1 MADGKAVPVSQVS
14 ARPAAGNAARN
25 GSLMQH
31 TALAAVG
38 VAAFLILLKAVAYV
52 LTDSIAMLAS
62 LADSALDV
70 FASSVNLLAIRHA
83 LTPADTEHR
92 FGHGKA
98 EPLAGLMQGAFIA
111 GSVVFLSIESVSRFV
126 APRAIEHGAIA
137 IAAMGV
143 SIAVTAALVVAQQ
156 VTVARTGSLAIGADR
171 MHYVGDLLTNL
182 GVVLGIVLSTQFGVL
197 VADPIIGLA
206 VAAVLSAS
214 AWHVF
219 HRSYDQLM
227 DRELPDAERE
237 RIRSIVMRHDEVRN
251 MHDLRTRAAG
261 IATFIQLHIELDPA
275 MSLTR
280 AHEVSDAVEAD
291 IMAAYPAAEI
301 IIHQDP
307 AGVEMPPPLA
317 RL

>member
-1 MADGKAVPVSQVS
+1 MSE
-14 ARPAAGNAARN
+14 ARAHPAAGTAGSH
-25 GSLMQH
+25 GSLMQR

-38 VAAFLILLKAVAYV
+38 VAGFLILLKAIAYV

-62 LADSALDV
+62 LADSALDI
-70 FASSVNLLAIRHA
+70 FASAVNLVAIRHA

-111 GSVVFLSIESVSRFV
+111 GSVAFLAIESLSRFV
-126 APRAIEHGAIA
+126 APHAIEHGTIA
-137 IAAMGV
+137 IAVMGV
-143 SIAVTAALVVAQQ
+143 SIAVTAALVVTQQ
-156 VTVARTGSLAIGADR
+156 MTVMRTGSLAIGADR

-182 GVVLGIVLSTQFGVL
+182 GVIFGIVLSTQFGIL
-197 VADPIIGLA
+197 AADPVIGLA
-206 VAAVLSAS
+206 VAAVLSVS

-219 HRSYDQLM
+219 RRSYDQLM

-237 RIRSIVMRHDEVRN
+237 RIHAIVMRHDEVRN

-261 IATFIQLHIELDPA
+261 VVTFIQLHIELDPA

-291 IMAAYPAAEI
+291 ILAAYPAAEV

-307 AGVEMPPPLA
+307 AGMEMPPPLA
-317 RL
+317 RV